1 MGFSEKGVAVGRRYW
16 LIKSEA
22 DVFSID
28 DLKRSKRTL
37 WEGVRNYQARNFMM
51 REMSLGDQ
59 VLFYHSNA
67 NPSGIAGIA
76 EVSAPHQPDPTAL
89 QNGSDYFEPRA
100 TLDNPIWYCVEIAFK
115 CKFPNLMSL
124 EFLRQIPELSEMMVL
139 KKGSRLSIQPVSQEE
154 FQTIVAHSTKKPT
167 GVARREVAI
176 KKIKGKNI

>member
-1 MGFSEKGVAVGRRYW
+1 MARKYW
-16 LIKSEA
+16 LMKSEA

-28 DLKRSKRTL
+28 ELKRSKRTL

-51 REMSLGDQ
+51 REMNLGDQ

-67 NPSGIAGIA
+67 SPSGIVGIA

-89 QNGSDYFEPRA
+89 QRGSDYFEPRA
-100 TLDNPIWYCVEIAFK
+100 TPENPVWYCVEIAFK
-115 CKFPNLMSL
+115 SKFPHLMSL
-124 EFLRQIPELSEMMVL
+124 DILRQIPELGEMMVL
-139 KKGSRLSIQPVSQEE
+139 KRGSRLSIQPVSQAE
-154 FQTIVAHSTKKPT
+154 FQTIVAHSTKKPA